1 MPSTYLPKWATAQE
15 AGEWLK
21 RETGEDWP
29 VPRLIHA
36 GAEMGVWL
44 SCADDAPA
52 EIVEGVFGGRREGFI
67 APVYFGSDR
76 ERAEFV
82 RDGGVLSVTQRP
94 DGVPL
99 KFTPPQ
105 RFGAEQLKFA
115 ATGVRQIAAAVQ
127 RGERLDDDR
136 TVTLNIDGA
145 ESFVADD
152 AGLAAWIELHGG
164 TAALEGGRVDVINF
178 EGLPVAQPPEPVP
191 AVVESDSKA
200 HHVQVSDHE
209 PVQRAAAQDAAI
221 IASLRAAKHDPLA
234 LPKNEAG
241 RPGVK
246 AATRAALGDGGLWA
260 GSTVFQ
266 KAWER
271 LTRNKDIAYKA

>member
-67 APVYFGSDR
+67 APVSFGPDR

-82 RDGGVLSVTQRP
+82 RDGGALSVTQRP

-127 RGERLDDDR
+127 RGARLDDDR
-136 TVTLNIDGA
+136 TVTLNIDGD
-145 ESFVADD
+145 ESFVTDD

-164 TAALEGGRVDVINF
+164 PAALEGGRV
-178 EGLPVAQPPEPVP
+178 
-191 AVVESDSKA
+191 AVVTFDA
-200 HHVQVSDHE
+200 
-209 PVQRAAAQDAAI
+209 PAAQSPAGVAFDESKEDRQDRRLKACEDAGLRMP
-221 IASLRAAKHDPLA
+221 ASPM
-234 LPKNEAG
+234 G
-241 RPGVK
+241 R
-246 AATRAALGDGGLWA
+246 
-260 GSTVFQ
+260 
-266 KAWER
+266 
-271 LTRNKDIAYKA
+271 

>member
-67 APVYFGSDR
+67 APVCFGSDR

-82 RDGGVLSVTQRP
+82 RDGGALSVTQRP

-127 RGERLDDDR
+127 HGARLDDDR

-164 TAALEGGRVDVINF
+164 PAALEGALIDVIHF
-178 EGLPVAQPPEPVP
+178 EDLTAVQSLAGVAFDESKEDRQDRRLKACEDAELTMPASSMGRLPDGVAKV
-191 AVVESDSKA
+191 
-200 HHVQVSDHE
+200 
-209 PVQRAAAQDAAI
+209 AAAEGVTRQAFSD
-221 IASLRAAKHDPLA
+221 D
-234 LPKNEAG
+234 
-241 RPGVK
+241 VK
-246 AATRAALGDGGLWA
+246 AALKRREAARIEGVTRHRI
-260 GSTVFQ
+260 
-266 KAWER
+266 K
-271 LTRNKDIAYKA
+271 